1 MIDHVS
7 GAIKLIDPKS
17 DFNNKKKVY
26 GLIDPN
32 YDLSKLNHS
41 FKYLYD
47 CIVNNLY
54 LIKYDK
60 ENINLKI
67 FVPKAYQYINDNFE
81 YIIINKFIDLATKE
95 LNASK
100 IEVTTAKPVS
110 NEMLQKLFGES
121 KYTIK
126 NIVDDSIIGGIKI
139 KHENTIIDNSI
150 IYQLSQLKKTLHNV

>member
-7 GAIKLIDPKS
+7 GAIKLIDQKS

-54 LIKYDK
+54 FIKYDN
-60 ENINLKI
+60 ENIKLKI

-81 YIIINKFIDLATKE
+81 YII
-95 LNASK
+95 
-100 IEVTTAKPVS
+100 
-110 NEMLQKLFGES
+110 MLISL
-121 KYTIK
+121 
-126 NIVDDSIIGGIKI
+126 
-139 KHENTIIDNSI
+139 
-150 IYQLSQLKKTLHNV
+150 